1 MNTSPTQLCLF
12 RNYNYSGGEKKDVFV
27 SDPLEARRD
36 LELQLRDTN
45 KSSIFNSNYQKP
57 SPSRTLPLGNTASR
71 HQGSFRVLQKA
82 AMRATTAAPTVFKP
96 VLMSEELFCDGGMV
110 ASNPAAIAIHEA
122 RSIFPDVPIEMVVS
136 CGTGAFFEEKSAS
149 KIGWDGIMN
158 QIVNSATDG
167 EQIHHILEDIL
178 GQSGTAK
185 LGGSPVSN
193 TKYYRFNPLIGNSD
207 TFPIDGTDPDKL
219 KELENITM
227 KYLKSPEQAQKI
239 DEISEILE
247 GNTHWRKRLFRR
259 S

>member
-1 MNTSPTQLCLF
+1 MH
-12 RNYNYSGGEKKDVFV
+12 V
-27 SDPLEARRD
+27 
-36 LELQLRDTN
+36 
-45 KSSIFNSNYQKP
+45 
-57 SPSRTLPLGNTASR
+57 
-71 HQGSFRVLQKA
+71 
-82 AMRATTAAPTVFKP
+82 
-96 VLMSEELFCDGGMV
+96 
-110 ASNPAAIAIHEA
+110 
-122 RSIFPDVPIEMVVS
+122 
-136 CGTGAFFEEKSAS
+136 
-149 KIGWDGIMN
+149 
-158 QIVNSATDG
+158 DG